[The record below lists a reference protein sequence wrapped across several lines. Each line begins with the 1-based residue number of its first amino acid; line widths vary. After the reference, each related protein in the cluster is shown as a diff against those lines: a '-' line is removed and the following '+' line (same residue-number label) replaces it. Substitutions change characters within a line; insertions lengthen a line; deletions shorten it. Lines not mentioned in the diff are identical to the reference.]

1 MASSGNYLR
10 FLLNGSLVEL
20 TGVDPHRTLLDWL
33 REDMHRT
40 GTKEGCAEG
49 DCGACTVVVG
59 ELAKDAAG
67 RDRVQLAPIN
77 ACIRLLPTLDGKAV
91 FTVEGLKAASGMLH
105 PVQQAMVDCHGSQ
118 CGFCTPGFVMSLFA
132 LFKTEP
138 APTRAAVCE
147 AISGNLCRCTGYRPI
162 LDAAQVMYQQAELAT
177 QSAGSETERWRFAPA
192 TPAGGGEPMPGEA
205 ELAARLVA
213 LQRSEALVLTSSR
226 GNFLAPRSVPELAE
240 VVLAHPDAWLLG
252 GGTDIGLWI
261 TKALQTSATIIYT
274 GEVAALKVID
284 ETADG
289 LRICAAAP
297 LEAAFRA
304 MNRVYPE
311 LAQVWTRFASRPI
324 RSSGTLGG
332 NVANGSPIGDSMPAL
347 IALGARVVLRRGE
360 ETRTIALEDLYV
372 DYKKQSRRPGE
383 WIEAIL
389 LPPRPSP
396 ATGEFVVAA
405 YKNSKR
411 NEQDIS
417 AVFAAY
423 AITIGGGVVTSA
435 RIGYGGVA
443 GIPKRAA
450 ATERALIDQ
459 PWNEATVRAAMQAM
473 THDFTPMSD
482 MRATAGYRMQIAQNL
497 LLRFWFEASD
507 KSTEVRVC

>member
-1 MASSGNYLR
+1 MKPNTVKQAL
-10 FLLNGSLVEL
+10 
-20 TGVDPHRTLLDWL
+20 
-33 REDMHRT
+33 
-40 GTKEGCAEG
+40 KEGRVQLGTSFGMLRSPDVGRILAAAGFHWAFIDGEHGWFGFETTRDICRASYEAGLMPITRVAELHY
-49 DCGACTVVVG
+49 DLVARSLDLFLRSPVHVVG
-59 ELAKDAAG
+59 E
-67 RDRVQLAPIN
+67 VS
-77 ACIRLLPTLDGKAV
+77 LLVRHNL
-91 FTVEGLKAASGMLH
+91 LR
-105 PVQQAMVDCHGSQ
+105 Q
-118 CGFCTPGFVMSLFA
+118 TPGQ
-132 LFKTEP
+132 EG
-138 APTRAAVCE
+138 
-147 AISGNLCRCTGYRPI
+147 I
-162 LDAAQVMYQQAELAT
+162 
-177 QSAGSETERWRFAPA
+177 
-192 TPAGGGEPMPGEA
+192 
-205 ELAARLVA
+205 
-213 LQRSEALVLTSSR
+213 
-226 GNFLAPRSVPELAE
+226 E

-289 LRICAAAP
+289 LRIGAAAP

-443 GIPKRAA
+443 GIPKRAV

-482 MRATAGYRMQIAQNL
+482 MRATAAYRMQIAQNL
-497 LLRFWFEASD
+497 LLRFWLEASD
-507 KSTEVRVC
+507 KRTEVRVC